1 MRRRRAGFTR
11 AKCEAVAG
19 VVAAG
24 SSFGSAEN
32 RGQFLP
38 SQRCAGMPSRLPMR
52 PGVSNIDRLNEAVR
66 TI

>member
-1 MRRRRAGFTR
+1 MRRRRARFTR

-32 RGQFLP
+32 RGHSCPLSDAP
-38 SQRCAGMPSRLPMR
+38 R
-52 PGVSNIDRLNEAVR
+52 
-66 TI
+66 